1 MYVNVSINGKPA
13 GLKFNQMAY
22 ITFYKFIDLENFE
35 ATFHYAAVYAGLIS
49 NSYVKREEF
58 TTTFEQVCE
67 WVDEMSDDEKVK
79 VVEAF
84 NSTVFWKKLVDV
96 GKNADDK
103 EKPNE
108 QKKRKM
114 KTILKS
120 A

>member
-1 MYVNVSINGKPA
+1 LV
-13 GLKFNQMAY
+13 
-22 ITFYKFIDLENFE
+22 
-35 ATFHYAAVYAGLIS
+35 
-49 NSYVKREEF
+49 
-58 TTTFEQVCE
+58 EQVCE